1 MSDTPPPTPAPADEL
16 ITAYDA
22 YGRELRISRADWRD
36 KVLLPQLQRH
46 WDDADELYRLLISGL
61 NDGLAADLQ
70 PAAAR
75 LVQIDAN
82 PERSHTVEGIVYLRN
97 DLLEQAEATLRAGIE
112 QAGPTGTLLTN
123 LAKVYAA
130 RGEQARADETLWRAV
145 QADPNQDNGLLWWAV
160 RQRERGGEDAY
171 LAALR
176 EAAKLPGSWRARLW
190 LARHH
195 LQQREVDA
203 ARQLYTEVLATG
215 RYDGA
220 SLMMISGD
228 LGKHGELG
236 LMLQLIAPVYD
247 EHRHDPMAG
256 LNLLRAYQQLG
267 LVEPGEALLA
277 RLYALDVAPLKAR
290 LDGFAQAF
298 QEMRARSAPATPV
311 DPRQLRF
318 GTIALDRPIWHYGLR
333 DPDWL
338 FRGKPADAPA
348 IGFVALGRSMDE
360 AQQAQVQREDE
371 MGRLTRSIPLYLA
384 EAVHFWSD
392 YAAHCYVPVVT
403 GGGPV
408 VSGAETDTRALFDT
422 LPGGMRFV
430 VTGMIGGNL
439 DEQPGRWVLRLDLWD
454 CRNRS
459 RHATESATGNRN
471 EFGALLRDLEIR
483 LLERIGLAR
492 GRPLDAFYSR
502 PAPQALPRHLAA
514 LGQSF
519 TLTLVADEQ
528 LPKSALWGE
537 RSMLEWPLGMA
548 LQDPTAQVPGL
559 LYLSGLSKAAAYGS
573 ELLPQLRQPSLQLLL
588 DTRPADAAFARLAPL
603 LWKVFGMEEAWQ
615 AHLRQLP
622 TGADGRYRAWLDRV
636 AGQRG

>member
-1 MSDTPPPTPAPADEL
+1 MSDTPPPTPAPAQDL
-16 ITAYDA
+16 VTAYDA

-36 KVLLPQLQRH
+36 QVLLPQLQRN
-46 WDDADELYRLLISGL
+46 WNDADELYRLLISGL

-75 LVQIDAN
+75 LVEIDTN
-82 PERSHTVEGIVYLRN
+82 PERSHTVEGIVCLRN
-97 DLLEQAEATLRAGIE
+97 ERIEQAEATLRAGIE

-130 RGEQARADETLWRAV
+130 RGEQARADQTLWQAV

-160 RQRERGGEDAY
+160 RQRERGGEAAY

-176 EAAKLPGSWRARLW
+176 EAAELPDSWRARLW

-203 ARQLYTEVLATG
+203 ARALYEEVLAMG

-228 LGKHGELG
+228 LGKHGELA
-236 LMLQLIAPVYD
+236 LMLQLVAPVYD

-256 LNLLRAYQQLG
+256 LNLLRAYQQSG

-277 RLYALDVAPLKAR
+277 RLYALNIVPLKAQ
-290 LDGFAQAF
+290 LDSFAQAF
-298 QEMRARSAPATPV
+298 QELRARSARATPV
-311 DPRQLRF
+311 DPGQLRF
-318 GTIALDRPIWHYGLR
+318 STLALDRPIWHYGLR

-338 FRGKPADAPA
+338 LRGKPGDAAA
-348 IGFVALGRSMDE
+348 IGFVALGRSMDD

-384 EAVHFWSD
+384 ESVHFWTD
-392 YAAHCYVPVVT
+392 YAAHCYVPVMT

-408 VSGAETDTRALFDT
+408 VSGAETDVQALFDT
-422 LPGGMRFV
+422 LPATMRHL

-439 DEQPGRWVLRLDLWD
+439 DEEPGRWVLRLDLWD
-454 CRNRS
+454 CPTRS
-459 RHATESATGNRN
+459 RRASESASGTRA
-471 EFGALLRDLEIR
+471 EFGALLRGLEAR
-483 LLERIGLAR
+483 LLAHVGQAR
-492 GRPLDAFYSR
+492 ERPLDAFYDR
-502 PAPQALPRHLAA
+502 PAPQALPRYLAA
-514 LGQSF
+514 LGQAF
-519 TLTLVADEQ
+519 TLTLLANEQ

-537 RSMLEWPLGMA
+537 RAMLEWPLAMA
-548 LQDPTAQVPGL
+548 LQDPAAQVPRL
-559 LYLSGLSKAAAYGS
+559 MYLSGLSKAAAYGS
-573 ELLPQLRQPSLQLLL
+573 DLLPQLGQPSLQLLR
-588 DTRPADAAFARLAPL
+588 DTRPADAPFARLAPL
-603 LWKVFGMEEAWQ
+603 LWKVFGMDEAWQ
-615 AHLRQLP
+615 AHLRDLP
-622 TGADGRYRAWLDRV
+622 TDTDARYRAWLERV
-636 AGQRG
+636 AGQRN

>member
-1 MSDTPPPTPAPADEL
+1 MSDTPPPTPAPAQDL
-16 ITAYDA
+16 VTAYDA

-36 KVLLPQLQRH
+36 KILLPQLRRH

-75 LVQIDAN
+75 LVEIDTN
-82 PERSHTVEGIVYLRN
+82 PERSHAVEGIVCLRN
-97 DLLEQAEATLRAGIE
+97 ERIEQAEATLRAGIE

-130 RGEQARADETLWRAV
+130 RGEQARADETLWQAV

-203 ARQLYTEVLATG
+203 AGKLYAEVLATG

-220 SLMMISGD
+220 ALMMISGD
-228 LGKHGELG
+228 LGKHGELA
-236 LMLQLIAPVYD
+236 LMLQLVAPVYD
-247 EHRHDPMAG
+247 EHRHDPLAG
-256 LNLLRAYQQLG
+256 LNLLRAHQQLG
-267 LVEPGEALLA
+267 LLEPGEALLA
-277 RLYALDVAPLKAR
+277 RMYALDSAPLKAQ
-290 LDGFAQAF
+290 LDRFARAF
-298 QEMRARSAPATPV
+298 QELRARSAQATPV
-311 DPRQLRF
+311 DPGQLRF
-318 GTIALDRPIWHYGLR
+318 GTLALDRPIWHYGLR

-338 FRGKPADAPA
+338 FRGKPGDAPA
-348 IGFVALGRSMDE
+348 IGFVALGRSMDDK
-360 AQQAQVQREDE
+360 QQAQVQREDE

-408 VSGAETDTRALFDT
+408 VSGAETDVQALFDT
-422 LPGGMRFV
+422 LPATTCFV
-430 VTGMIGGNL
+430 VTGMIAGNL
-439 DEQPGRWVLRLDLWD
+439 DEQPGSWVLRLDLWD
-454 CRNRS
+454 CRTRS
-459 RHATESATGNRN
+459 RRASESARGTRD
-471 EFGALLRDLEIR
+471 EFGALLRSLEDR
-483 LLERIGLAR
+483 LLAHVGQAR
-492 GRPLDAFYSR
+492 EHALDAFYDR
-502 PAPQALPRHLAA
+502 PAPQELPRYLAA
-514 LGQSF
+514 LGQAF

-528 LPKSALWGE
+528 LPKTALWGE
-537 RSMLEWPLGMA
+537 RSMLEWPLAMA
-548 LQDPTAQVPGL
+548 LRDPAAQVPRL
-559 LYLSGLSKAAAYGS
+559 MYLSGLAKAAAYDS
-573 ELLPQLRQPSLQLLL
+573 DLLPQLGQPSLQLLR
-588 DTRPADAAFARLAPL
+588 DTRPADAPFARLAPL

-615 AHLRQLP
+615 THLRELP
-622 TGADGRYRAWLDRV
+622 ADTDARYRAWLERV
-636 AGQRG
+636 AGRRG